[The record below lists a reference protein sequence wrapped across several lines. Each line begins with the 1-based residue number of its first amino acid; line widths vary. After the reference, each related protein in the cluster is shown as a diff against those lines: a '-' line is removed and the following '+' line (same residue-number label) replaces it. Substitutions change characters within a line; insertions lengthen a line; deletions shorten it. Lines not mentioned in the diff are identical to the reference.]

1 MPTYLVV
8 NDDQA
13 SVLMVMIVML
23 VKTILTTI
31 TVGCHLSKE
40 DLELRLQKGLRFK
53 LRESQ
58 RLNLVITIKYDD
70 CGDYNLVLIEDDC
83 DCTPC
88 YRFGRMLDYS
98 IVHHPVHYD

>member
-1 MPTYLVV
+1 
-8 NDDQA
+8 
-13 SVLMVMIVML
+13 MVMIVTI
-23 VKTILTTI
+23 VKTIVMTTI

-83 DCTPC
+83 DYTPC
-88 YRFGRMLDYS
+88 FGRILDYS
-98 IVHHPVHYD
+98 IVHHPVHYH

>member
-1 MPTYLVV
+1 MEPNKLILSGMTTYLAV

-13 SVLMVMIVML
+13 SVLMLMIVIVMIV
-23 VKTILTTI
+23 KTIMMMTI

-58 RLNLVITIKYDD
+58 RLAMVFIIS
-70 CGDYNLVLIEDDC
+70 
-83 DCTPC
+83 
-88 YRFGRMLDYS
+88 LD
-98 IVHHPVHYD
+98 